1 MSSIDPCIGVSVT
14 SLHAVVRWYC
24 NYSSEINAHL
34 IFIAFFVVVSGKEN
48 IDISY
53 SYIIFGSKKYS
64 KERKKKFL
72 YLVVL
77 LKNTN
82 KNQI

>member
-34 IFIAFFVVVSGKEN
+34 VFIAFFVVVCKEN

-64 KERKKKFL
+64 KERKKKIL

-77 LKNTN
+77 LKKTN

>member
-1 MSSIDPCIGVSVT
+1 M
-14 SLHAVVRWYC
+14 HAVVRWYC

-53 SYIIFGSKKYS
+53 DYIIFGSKKYS
-64 KERKKKFL
+64 KE
-72 YLVVL
+72 
-77 LKNTN
+77 N
-82 KNQI
+82 IE